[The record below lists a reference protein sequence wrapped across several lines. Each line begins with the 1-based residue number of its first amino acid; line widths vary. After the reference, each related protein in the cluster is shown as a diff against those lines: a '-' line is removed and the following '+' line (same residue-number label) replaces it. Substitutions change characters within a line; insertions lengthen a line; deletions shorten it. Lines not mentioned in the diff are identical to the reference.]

1 MTNWA
6 RVHERYALKRDMGM
20 VKCPAH
26 DDAHESLSV
35 KRKGDDV
42 LTHCFAGCHW
52 KAVREALGLTFT
64 PQANGHMADR
74 PTLPPKRLEA
84 THRYTNTAGDVV
96 AEKRRIRMPDGT
108 KRFEWSSLDAT
119 GTMRVGFDKAKGES
133 QGMLNLYGLLVAVEG
148 AKLGNP
154 VFVVEGEKCVDLL
167 DTLGLFAVTN
177 PEGASG
183 AASAYAS
190 WRFDSFPPHTLF
202 VLLPDNDA
210 AGAKHAAKLADV
222 IGPRFACH
230 VLTLPNLGPKDD
242 VADYVA
248 AQRANAVPDATIAAT
263 LHVAKVYLI
272 NLVNVILDNNILF
285 HILLGFSWVWI
296 HMLVLLSSHWTTRKC
311 GRFRSQLT
319 LLMSLI
325 TSTIKPLFAVLRIL
339 IRSPSLKRFC
349 ARFLRN
355 TVS

>member
-1 MTNWA
+1 MTNWE

-20 VKCPAH
+20 VQCPAH

-64 PQANGHMADR
+64 PQANSHLADR

-84 THRYTNTAGDVV
+84 THRYVNTAGDVV

-190 WRFDSFPPHTLF
+190 WRYDLFPPHTLF

-230 VLTLPNLGPKDD
+230 VLTLPDLGPKDD

-248 AQRANAVPDATIAAT
+248 AQRANAVPDATIAAN
-263 LHVAKVYLI
+263 LHYRAVHAVP
-272 NLVNVILDNNILF
+272 
-285 HILLGFSWVWI
+285 
-296 HMLVLLSSHWTTRKC
+296 WT
-311 GRFRSQLT
+311 
-319 LLMSLI
+319 
-325 TSTIKPLFAVLRIL
+325 PPAPAVLGVPDADVDEAIKERAAIL
-339 IRSPSLKRFC
+339 EHRAGFPRADAERVAAHQVAASVARRHASLTPAQRL
-349 ARFLRN
+349 FLSCTDPEMR
-355 TVS
+355 VIYERLAYG